1 MIEIIERIEKE
12 KSIEFYFVGDL
23 HLGNNLYNNQATVKG
38 LLQLAK
44 DVKYKRL
51 DSEKLFVLCL
61 TGDII
66 DSSNFDINHV
76 LTELL
81 TAFDYIFYVRG
92 NHDDFSISTLL
103 KLPTFINIEGKIV
116 DFWKVKI
123 VGYSPSISSED
134 VEKLKNHLKEA
145 KEAGQVIIIISHIP
159 PYGHLDCGEISRENE
174 KLNPRS
180 FHQGDRILA
189 EILDEVKGLIVVC
202 GHVARQ
208 GGKSEKGLN
217 FIFNIADFGCKKGR
231 ELNSFS
237 ILRTE
242 WDSKEGTL
250 KYPQFQHPSF
260 NFSSKEEFLDLIFP
274 DRKK

>member
-1 MIEIIERIEKE
+1 MIEKIEEKE
-12 KSIEFYFVGDL
+12 KSIEFYFIGDL
-23 HLGNNLYNNQATVKG
+23 HLGNHLYNHQATVKG

-44 DVKYKRL
+44 DVKCKRL
-51 DSEKLFVLCL
+51 NSEKLFVLCL

-66 DSSNFDINHV
+66 DSSNFDIKDV
-76 LTELL
+76 GTELS

-92 NHDDFSISTLL
+92 NHDVFSISTLL
-103 KLPTFINIEGKIV
+103 KLSTFINIEGKIV
-116 DFWKVKI
+116 DFGKVKI
-123 VGYSPSISSED
+123 VGYSPSIFSSED

-145 KEAGQVIIIISHIP
+145 KKAGQVIIIISHTP
-159 PYGHLDCGEISRENE
+159 PYGHLDLGEISTENE
-174 KLNPRS
+174 ELNPRS

-189 EILDEVKGLIVVC
+189 EILDEVNGLVVVC

-231 ELNSFS
+231 ELNSFL

-242 WDSKEGTL
+242 WDSKEGIL

-260 NFSSKEEFLDLIFP
+260 NFSSEEEFLDLIFP